1 MLYNSHEYKKS
12 IKSHFLHNCHAYE
25 VFIRTAESKIWGA
38 SVRVEGRNFIDTL
51 NNEMSEK
58 IADAIDRAFEEIC
71 REEVEKKA
79 REEREKRREEAIAV
93 YTRNAR
99 RLID

>member
-1 MLYNSHEYKKS
+1 MYNG
-12 IKSHFLHNCHAYE
+12 HAYE
-25 VFIRTAESKIWGA
+25 VLIQTTEIGHFKET
-38 SVRVEGRNFIDTL
+38 VRIFGRNFDVTVPD
-51 NNEMSEK
+51 EWAKK
-58 IADAIDRAFEEIC
+58 ITAAIDRALKELCQEIAE
-71 REEVEKKA
+71 RKA

>member
-1 MLYNSHEYKKS
+1 M
-12 IKSHFLHNCHAYE
+12 IALHNKHAYE
-25 VFIRTAESKIWGA
+25 VWIRVADSRIWGQK
-38 SVRVEGRNFIDTL
+38 VRIQGYNFELDL
-51 NNEMSEK
+51 DNEVSEK
-58 IADAIDRAFEEIC
+58 ITDAIDRAFEEIY

-79 REEREKRREEAIAV
+79 RKEREKRREEAIAV

>member
-1 MLYNSHEYKKS
+1 M
-12 IKSHFLHNCHAYE
+12 IVLHNKHAYE
-25 VFIRTAESKIWGA
+25 VWIRVADSRIWG
-38 SVRVEGRNFIDTL
+38 SKVRIQGYNFEIELD
-51 NNEMSEK
+51 NEMSEK
-58 IADAIDRAFEEIC
+58 MTDAIDRTFEELC

-79 REEREKRREEAIAV
+79 RKKREKRREEAIAV